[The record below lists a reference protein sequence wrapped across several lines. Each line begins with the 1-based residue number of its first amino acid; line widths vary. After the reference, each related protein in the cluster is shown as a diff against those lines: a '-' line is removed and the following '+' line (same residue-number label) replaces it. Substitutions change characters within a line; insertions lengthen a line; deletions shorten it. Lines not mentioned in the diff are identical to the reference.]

1 MPASAPET
9 SEGGPAPAAGE
20 EPVARALIVDD
31 EGNLRAMLVELLTG
45 AGFKCLEARD
55 AEEAL
60 ALVERES
67 PELAILDLAL
77 PGMSGAELAWRIRE
91 KIPGLP
97 LVALSG
103 KLKTWD
109 PDDLKDLGFTRIFA
123 KPMDCD
129 EFLRACRRIVG
140 RQEPGGGSTDTSTGP
155 DEARPS

>member
-1 MPASAPET
+1 MPATAPGP
-9 SEGGPAPAAGE
+9 SESGSAPAAGE
-20 EPVARALIVDD
+20 SPAARALIVDD
-31 EGNLRAMLVELLTG
+31 ERNLRAMLVELLTG

-60 ALVERES
+60 ALVEREN

-103 KLKTWD
+103 KLKVWD

-129 EFLRACRRIVG
+129 EFLRACRRIVAG
-140 RQEPGGGSTDTSTGP
+140 EEPGGASTGTATGS
-155 DEARPS
+155 DETRP